1 MDGSPKSFDGV
12 FINIDEKHAKDQQLH
27 QLLRTAQ
34 VARKK
39 AELNSEIISAVS
51 RLYDSIYQID
61 LTKNLYQE
69 ISSGSGEHHLT
80 GHKGSAQE
88 KLWEI
93 CETLVQKEDQPTMR
107 KFFDLNTVA
116 SRMQNTY
123 TIETEYCGMDG
134 KWYEGR
140 FIEKK
145 RDTSGCI
152 VNLLYVIRNVSEL
165 KQQELERE
173 RLKIAYTSAQQAN
186 KAKTTYL
193 LNMSHD
199 IRTPMNAIVG
209 YNQLIKKAIHDPKL
223 MHYQDMIDQS
233 ADLLLSIINNV
244 LNMARIESG
253 KMELDENYDQAG
265 NIVSSV
271 CDVFEEEARKKG
283 ITLCKELPQSRQ
295 GIMVDHTKI
304 QEIFTNLI
312 GNAVKYTPP
321 HGKIVVSV
329 KELPYEKAGWTLV
342 QATVQD
348 TGIGMSPDFLPHL
361 FDSFSRERNTTQG
374 KVPGTGL
381 GIAIVKSLVDLMH
394 GTITVESQLGKG
406 STFTVT
412 IPHR

>member
-1 MDGSPKSFDGV
+1 M
-12 FINIDEKHAKDQQLH
+12 
-27 QLLRTAQ
+27 
-34 VARKK
+34 
-39 AELNSEIISAVS
+39 
-51 RLYDSIYQID
+51 
-61 LTKNLYQE
+61 
-69 ISSGSGEHHLT
+69 
-80 GHKGSAQE
+80 
-88 KLWEI
+88 
-93 CETLVQKEDQPTMR
+93 QKEDQPTMR

-152 VNLLYVIRNVSEL
+152 VNLLYVTRNVSEL

-283 ITLCKELPQSRQ
+283 ITLCKELPQSQQ

-342 QATVQD
+342 
-348 TGIGMSPDFLPHL
+348 
-361 FDSFSRERNTTQG
+361 
-374 KVPGTGL
+374 
-381 GIAIVKSLVDLMH
+381 DLMH

-412 IPHR
+412 IPHRLAKKQEIEEHTLPLDKEYQTHFQGKRILLAEDNDVNAEIAEVILQEMGFEVERAIDGIDCINRL